1 MQKVSSLTHLKTG
14 IGYDCA
20 GQIKVALFFEPTLIA
35 SNLSPKFTFGL
46 TLPTGS
52 KKFYVIQ

>member
-1 MQKVSSLTHLKTG
+1 MQTIRTHLKTG

-20 GQIKVALFFEPTLIA
+20 GQINVPLLFNRTLIA
-35 SNLSPKFTFGL
+35 SNLSPKLTFGL

-52 KKFYVIQ
+52 IQILE